1 MMQFLIFL
9 LSVALVL
16 VCGFTILLVLLQRPS
31 EGGGFGGA
39 LGGGALES
47 AFGGGA
53 GDVLARGTARAIALF
68 FLLALALSLLHIH
81 RARVQDSTGGGTPP
95 ASWEEV
101 VD

>member
-1 MMQFLIFL
+1 MVSFLIPL
-9 LSVALVL
+9 LSAALVL
-16 VCGFTILLVLLQRPS
+16 VCAFTVLLVLLQRPS

-47 AFGGGA
+47 ALGGGA

-68 FLLALALSLLHIH
+68 FLLSLALSLLHIH
-81 RARVQDSTGGGTPP
+81 RAGARVAVGGEQLPIP
-95 ASWEEV
+95 WEEV